1 PLTPSHQGREDGFTL
16 SPDGRGQ
23 GEGDDIFRP
32 VLQMYMLLPLDTWS
46 ILGLLLRLV
55 VRTRSGLLNL
65 EQEPQGSKA
74 TSRRKAK

>member
-1 PLTPSHQGREDGFTL
+1 
-16 SPDGRGQ
+16 
-23 GEGDDIFRP
+23 
-32 VLQMYMLLPLDTWS
+32 MYMLLPLDTWS